1 MGKYGFESFLN
12 SLFLRIVTFS
22 ILLLTATWSATAQT
36 GVTVLDNKWSPVE
49 GATVLVATAETGPVT
64 NSLGRVE
71 LAITEKTRL
80 IISHVGF
87 KKKEVYLS
95 PGEWKQVL
103 LIEISQ
109 NLGDVEV
116 EGFLEKTSLNDQAG
130 SISKISLGEFER
142 YGENSLVQ
150 AINSVP
156 GIRFEERAGA
166 SYRVSIRG
174 SSIRSPFGVRN
185 VKVYWND
192 IPFTEPG
199 GNTFINLLDLANVS
213 DVEIIKGPAASLYGA
228 GNGGVLKLKST
239 DLSALANAT
248 SLNISAGSF
257 GKFRY
262 TAAHNVLK
270 EKSSLTFK
278 WASQQSDGY
287 RDHNEMDRKVFE
299 FDGLFFPDERRTI
312 STSFLYSDLFYE
324 IPGGLN
330 PDQRA
335 ENPRMSR
342 PNSIERNASVD
353 NKLFLM
359 KVGHEYSFASGL
371 ENKTSISASFNQFEN
386 PFILDYKKDN
396 QQVFALRTEFTKN
409 IKMGESEGSLAFG
422 TEYQTSFFD
431 GKNFGNVNGRADTI
445 RFADEL
451 RASLSTSFVN
461 ITVPLDKTTAL
472 TGGLS
477 YNTLKY
483 DIDRLIDRINNDPQ
497 TFEKKFDGVWSP
509 RLAISK
515 KLNDNYS
522 LHFSLSQGFSP
533 PTSTEVR
540 TNEGS
545 VNTAIQGEKGTNYEV
560 NFRGSLNKALS
571 FDLAVF
577 RFKLD
582 DAITTF
588 TDPQGVQLFRN
599 AGEVSQA
606 GLELQ
611 LKNNW
616 IESPTGTLSL
626 LTSALSYTYHDF
638 EFENYIDGGDDFSG
652 NTLPGTAPHVLNLR
666 TDLVL
671 NNGLYANLTYHYS
684 DAIPLNDE
692 NTFSSR
698 SYNLI
703 NLRAGFKG
711 KFSNLTNFELYFG
724 VDNLFDVDYSLGND
738 LNAFG
743 RRYFQPAPE
752 INYYVG
758 LKLKFNH

>member
-1 MGKYGFESFLN
+1 MGQTGITILDNKLN
-12 SLFLRIVTFS
+12 PIVG
-22 ILLLTATWSATAQT
+22 ATAQLGENGQT
-36 GVTVLDNKWSPVE
+36 GSTSDASGRIALE
-49 GATVLVATAETGPVT
+49 IRQRTALV
-64 NSLGRVE
+64 
-71 LAITEKTRL
+71 
-80 IISHVGF
+80 ISHISF
-87 KKKEVYLS
+87 QDKYIYLN
-95 PGEWKQVL
+95 PGEWKQVIL
-103 LIEISQ
+103 PERSQ

-116 EGFLEKTSLNDQAG
+116 EGFLEKTTLSNQAG
-130 SISKISLGEFER
+130 GISTIAPGEFQR

-156 GIRFEERAGA
+156 GIRFEERAGS
-166 SYRVSIRG
+166 SYRISIRG

-213 DVEIIKGPAASLYGA
+213 NVEIIKGPAGSIYGA

-239 DLSALANAT
+239 DLSSLANAT
-248 SLNISAGSF
+248 SLSLSVGSF
-257 GKFRY
+257 GKVRY
-262 TAAHNVLK
+262 TAAHNLLK

-278 WASQQSDGY
+278 FASQQSDGY

-359 KVGHEYSFASGL
+359 KLGHEYSFASGL

-386 PFILDYKKDN
+386 PFILDFKKDN
-396 QQVFALRTEFTKN
+396 QQVFALRTEFTTEVR
-409 IKMGESEGSLAFG
+409 IGESKGDIAFG

-451 RASLSTSFVN
+451 RANLSTSFVN
-461 ITVPLDKTTAL
+461 LAVPLGETVTL

-477 YNTLKY
+477 YNTLEY
-483 DIDRLIDRINNDPQ
+483 NIDRLIDRFNNNPQ
-497 TFEKKFDGVWSP
+497 GFEKKFDAVWSP
-509 RLAISK
+509 RLTLSK
-515 KLNDNYS
+515 TLNDKYS
-522 LHFSLSQGFSP
+522 LHFGLSNGFSP
-533 PTSTEVR
+533 PTTTEVR
-540 TNEGS
+540 TNEGGI
-545 VNTAIQGEKGTNYEV
+545 NTAIQGEKGTNYEV
-560 NFRGSLNKALS
+560 NFRGRLAKILS
-571 FDLAVF
+571 FDLALF
-577 RFKLD
+577 HFQLD

-588 TDPQGVQLFRN
+588 TDSQGVQLFRN
-599 AGEVSQA
+599 SGEVSQQ

-611 LKNNW
+611 LKANW
-616 IESPTGTLSL
+616 IENPAGA
-626 LTSALSYTYHDF
+626 LTSLSSGLSYTYHDF
-638 EFENYIDGGDDFSG
+638 EFGDYIDDGDDFSG
-652 NTLPGTAPHVLNLR
+652 NALPGTAPHVFNLR
-666 TDLVL
+666 TDLIL
-671 NNGLYANLTYHYS
+671 KNGLYANATYHYS
-684 DAIPLNDE
+684 DAIPLNDQ

-698 SYNLI
+698 AYNLV
-703 NLRAGFKG
+703 NLRMGFKS
-711 KFSNLTNFELYFG
+711 KFSEQTNFEFYFG

-752 INYYVG
+752 INYYIG

>member
-1 MGKYGFESFLN
+1 M
-12 SLFLRIVTFS
+12 
-22 ILLLTATWSATAQT
+22 AQT
-36 GVTVLDNKWSPVE
+36 GITVLDNNLKPVK
-49 GATVLVATAETGPVT
+49 GATVLMYEDAQLGSVT
-64 NSLGRVE
+64 NENGRLEVN
-71 LAITEKTRL
+71 ITERTL
-80 IISHVGF
+80 LVVSHIGF
-87 KKKEVYLS
+87 QQKAVYLN
-95 PGEWKQVL
+95 PGEWKQV
-103 LIEISQ
+103 IVRERSQ
-109 NLGDVEV
+109 NLGDVAV
-116 EGFLEKTSLNDQAG
+116 EGFMEKTNLSNQAG
-130 SISKISLGEFER
+130 SISSIDPGDFQR
-142 YGENSLVQ
+142 YSENSLVQ

-166 SYRVSIRG
+166 SYRISIRG

-199 GNTFINLLDLANVS
+199 GNTFINLLDLANIS
-213 DVEIIKGPAASLYGA
+213 NVEIIKGPAGSLYGA

-239 DLSALANAT
+239 DLSSLANAT
-248 SLNISAGSF
+248 SVNMSTGSF
-257 GKFRY
+257 GRFRY

-270 EKSSLTFK
+270 EKSSMTFK

-299 FDGLFFPDERRTI
+299 FDGLFFPDTQRTI
-312 STSFLYSDLFYE
+312 STSFLFSDLFYE

-359 KVGHEYSFASGL
+359 KLGHEYSFASGL

-396 QQVFALRTEFTKN
+396 QQVFALRTEFTKE
-409 IKMGESEGSLAFG
+409 IKVGDLSGDLAFG
-422 TEYQTSFFD
+422 TEYQSSFFD

-451 RASLSTSFVN
+451 RANLSTSFVN
-461 ITVPLDKTTAL
+461 LTVPLGETVTI

-477 YNTLKY
+477 YNTLTY
-483 DIDRLIDRINNDPQ
+483 DIDKLIDRFNNNPQ
-497 TFEKKFDGVWSP
+497 SFEKKFDAVWSP
-509 RLAISK
+509 RLALSK
-515 KLNDNYS
+515 IINDNYS
-522 LHFSLSQGFSP
+522 LHFSLSNGFSP
-533 PTSTEVR
+533 PTTTEVR
-540 TNEGS
+540 TNEGG
-545 VNTAIQGEKGTNYEV
+545 VNTALQGERGTNYEL
-560 NFRGSLNKALS
+560 NFRGKLARTFS
-571 FDLAVF
+571 FDLALF
-577 RFKLD
+577 HFQLD

-588 TDPQGVQLFRN
+588 TDSQGVQLFRN
-599 AGEVSQA
+599 AGEVAQN
-606 GLELQ
+606 GIELQ
-611 LKNNW
+611 LRSNW
-616 IESPTGTLSL
+616 IESGTGAVNS
-626 LTSALSYTYHDF
+626 LTSGLSYTYHDF
-638 EFENYIDGGDDFSG
+638 EFKNYIDGGDDFSG
-652 NTLPGTAPHVLNLR
+652 NALPGTAPHVINLK

-671 NNGLYANLTYHYS
+671 RNGLYANATYHYS

-692 NTFSSR
+692 NTFFSR
-698 SYNLI
+698 AYNLI
-703 NLRAGFKG
+703 NLRAGYKG
-711 KFSNLTNFELYFG
+711 KFSDQTNFEFYFG

-752 INYYVG
+752 INYYLG